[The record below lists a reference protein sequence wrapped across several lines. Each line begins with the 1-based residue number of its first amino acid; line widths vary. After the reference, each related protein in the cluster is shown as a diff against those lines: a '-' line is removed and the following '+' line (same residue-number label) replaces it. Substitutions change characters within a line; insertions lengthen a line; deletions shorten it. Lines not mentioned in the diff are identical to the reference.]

1 MKGKYFTSLNTLI
14 DHYLLTSFI
23 YSILIINKVQCIL
36 YTIHIIVDANI
47 VKLPCVLFGFWLLLM
62 LDQAGCF
69 RCCLFKLVG
78 CSVHVICGL

>member
-1 MKGKYFTSLNTLI
+1 
-14 DHYLLTSFI
+14 LLTKFNVYCTPFI
-23 YSILIINKVQCIL
+23 LLWLQTLSNYHVYWL
-36 YTIHIIVDANI
+36 D
-47 VKLPCVLFGFWLLLM
+47 FGLLLM